1 MRVNDYRVYG
11 FEIKTDENGAHY
23 AFCKS
28 LIGGGTQEY
37 EKKDI
42 FAMCKD
48 FVLDA
53 TGYYYSKFKLTPAA
67 EKIKDGETPIDI
79 GLDNALKIVWRN
91 LMVKERIRP
100 SEMADMMKISP
111 QALNQFMRF
120 NKSTK
125 IEVIDRAFTLLGHPM
140 EIRAK

>member
-1 MRVNDYRVYG
+1 
-11 FEIKTDENGAHY
+11 
-23 AFCKS
+23 
-28 LIGGGTQEY
+28 
-37 EKKDI
+37 
-42 FAMCKD
+42 MCKD

-53 TGYYYSKFKLTPAA
+53 AGYYYGKSELIPAA
-67 EKIKDGETPIDI
+67 EKLEYGKTPIDI

-100 SEMADMMKISP
+100 SEMANMMKISP

-125 IEVIDRAFTLLGHPM
+125 IEVIDKAFTLLGHPM
-140 EIRAK
+140 EIRAR